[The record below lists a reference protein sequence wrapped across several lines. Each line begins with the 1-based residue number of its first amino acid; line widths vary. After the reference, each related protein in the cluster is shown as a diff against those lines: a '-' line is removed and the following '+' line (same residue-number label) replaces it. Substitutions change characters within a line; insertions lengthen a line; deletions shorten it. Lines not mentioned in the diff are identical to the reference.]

1 MDIHALLYGMMS
13 VTSQT
18 VLCVL
23 FCPAG
28 FPRID
33 PILCICTAYL
43 HWSIIGILLYLS
55 FCIYTAGM
63 QVDRLWMNAMSS
75 ALAQALLCYICD
87 ESMLCARVGGT

>member
-1 MDIHALLYGMMS
+1 MSHYISDVHIRVALPGV
-13 VTSQT
+13 VTR
-18 VLCVL
+18 
-23 FCPAG
+23 

-87 ESMLCARVGGT
+87 ESMLCERVGGT